1 MSLLMTVAT
10 LHSSPA
16 KKGLRVY
23 QGSAWKSGARPEN
36 AAQNKL
42 VQINNFVSQDDI
54 LDFDM
59 LYFLFEEPLANYIEP
74 GETLR
79 KNPSKTEQFLGA
91 IENL

>member
-1 MSLLMTVAT
+1 MGGIVLQGVLSRA
-10 LHSSPA
+10 SAASRR
-16 KKGLRVY
+16 LRH
-23 QGSAWKSGARPEN
+23 KNPE
-36 AAQNKL
+36 L
-42 VQINNFVSQDDI
+42 WTRLYI